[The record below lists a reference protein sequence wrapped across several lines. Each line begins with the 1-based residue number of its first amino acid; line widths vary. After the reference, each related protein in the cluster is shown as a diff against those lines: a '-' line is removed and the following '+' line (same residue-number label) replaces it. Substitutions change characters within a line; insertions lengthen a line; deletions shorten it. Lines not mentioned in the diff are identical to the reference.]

1 MENLV
6 SNAIEETA
14 GFKEMNILFQDM
26 RKSFTAASAGF
37 SPALFPEGILW
48 FSFIFFLNSILI
60 KVGTIVEQLEKSRV
74 NAEGY
79 EKQNCG

>member
-26 RKSFTAASAGF
+26 RKSFTVASAGF